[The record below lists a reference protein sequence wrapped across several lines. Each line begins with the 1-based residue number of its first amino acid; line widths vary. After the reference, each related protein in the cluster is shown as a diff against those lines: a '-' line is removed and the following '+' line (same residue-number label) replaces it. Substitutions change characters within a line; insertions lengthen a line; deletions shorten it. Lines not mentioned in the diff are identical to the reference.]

1 MSPQNPGWGLGSI
14 KIGFNNWGYFK
25 IVDVWDYWGF
35 LKSSNNWCYK
45 DKSLYGSPSNRLR
58 YLCLT
63 IGHHI
68 CSMINFAGFEVRE
81 RLHHGRGGRAWHSLL
96 HSCKDEAE
104 EGGGC
109 GLKEGWWDVFF
120 FCRFSFGSL
129 WMDLLKV
136 GIYMGLWFAVIYIYI
151 EREYCWNIAEHGIGL
166 GIKIHMILLATLGG
180 LNCKQWRR
188 GHRGRELIRSRPDF
202 PRFLANAT
210 VCQFSIIAIRND
222 HL

>member
-1 MSPQNPGWGLGSI
+1 
-14 KIGFNNWGYFK
+14 
-25 IVDVWDYWGF
+25 
-35 LKSSNNWCYK
+35 
-45 DKSLYGSPSNRLR
+45 
-58 YLCLT
+58 
-63 IGHHI
+63 
-68 CSMINFAGFEVRE
+68 MINFAGFEVRE

-151 EREYCWNIAEHGIGL
+151 YIYICICIERVLLKYCWAWDRAGDKDTYDFAGYIGGVELQTVEEGAPLGEGNWSDHAQIFPSLHGL
-166 GIKIHMILLATLGG
+166 K
-180 LNCKQWRR
+180 NW
-188 GHRGRELIRSRPDF
+188 
-202 PRFLANAT
+202 FLANAT